1 MPARPLSLTTLS
13 SGGSSYCQAVLNG
26 AGPPPW
32 LLHFHYWKDYASFFF
47 LKEILLHNSFAEEP
61 ILVLKRTFVCP
72 KNHKKRKLL
81 AEGGEV
87 PHLRGLIESRVLI
100 LIEIGLV
107 FNVLGTR
114 SKRMRGFKDLSTKW
128 CAKQRK
134 FPKTGFVSSI
144 LGEAEALQREFNNFV
159 IMHSTASV
167 YLGYQIPS

>member
-1 MPARPLSLTTLS
+1 MILGWKTWSHKHLQMKESCISSRSSLHACPPSFIDNSKLRWQLLLPGCTERSRTSTMTSSLPLLKGLRF
-13 SGGSSYCQAVLNG
+13 
-26 AGPPPW
+26 
-32 LLHFHYWKDYASFFF
+32 LLFPKKRFF
-47 LKEILLHNSFAEEP
+47 LHNSFAEEP

-114 SKRMRGFKDLSTKW
+114 SKRMRGFKDLSTK
-128 CAKQRK
+128 
-134 FPKTGFVSSI
+134 
-144 LGEAEALQREFNNFV
+144 
-159 IMHSTASV
+159 
-167 YLGYQIPS
+167 